1 MSGTRAPRGL
11 APDRHE
17 PAADGE
23 AVVLET
29 RVVCGSGGGPDKT
42 ILNTP
47 RFLASTRYRTLC
59 AYMHPPGDPGFEQIK
74 ARALA
79 WGAPLLSIPD
89 RGPLDWRV
97 VAELARVCRRERVA
111 IWHGHDYKSNLL
123 GLLLRRR
130 HPMRLVT
137 TVHGWVRHT
146 ERTPLYY
153 GLDRYSLRHYERVIC
168 VSEDLR
174 DRCLASGVPE
184 RRCVLIENAI
194 DAEYFSRAVGIGRDE
209 ARRRLGIAPGRLVV
223 GAVGRLSPEKGFDVL
238 IRAADRLVASGV
250 DLEVLIAGEGDD
262 ESRLRA
268 LIDGLGLAG
277 RVRLLGFWADPRA
290 LYEALDAF
298 ALSSLREGLPNV
310 LLEAMAMEVPV
321 VATRI
326 AGVPRLVEDDG
337 NGLLV
342 GPASE
347 GELEA
352 ALRRLLDDDA
362 LRLRLGRAG
371 RRTVEEDY
379 GFGARIG
386 RIRSIYDE
394 LLGAPE
400 GPGGDHIGLGPR
412 SEGPGRDHGDL
423 DP

>member
-1 MSGTRAPRGL
+1 MSGPLAPR
-11 APDRHE
+11 AMTSNRPW
-17 PAADGE
+17 PAADAE

-29 RVVCGSGGGPDKT
+29 RVVRGSGGGPDKT

-74 ARALA
+74 AKALA

-97 VAELARVCRRERVA
+97 VAELAKVCRRERVA

-146 ERTPLYY
+146 KRTPLYY

-174 DRCLASGVPE
+174 DRCLACGVPE
-184 RRCVLIENAI
+184 GRCVLIENAI
-194 DAEYFSRAVGIGRDE
+194 DTGHFSRSTGREE
-209 ARRRLGIAPGRLVV
+209 ARRRLGIMPGRLVV

-238 IRAADRLVASGV
+238 IRAANRLVASGV
-250 DLEVLIAGEGDD
+250 DLELLIAGEGDD
-262 ESRLRA
+262 EGRLRA
-268 LIDGLGLAG
+268 LVDGLGLAG
-277 RVRLLGFWADPRA
+277 RVRLLGYQADPCT

-326 AGVPRLVEDDG
+326 AGVPRLVVDGG

-347 GELEA
+347 GELAA
-352 ALRRLLDDDA
+352 ALRRLLDDDIM
-362 LRLRLGRAG
+362 RLRLGRAG
-371 RRTVEEDY
+371 RRTVEADY
-379 GFGARIG
+379 GFEARIR

-394 LLGAPE
+394 LLGAT
-400 GPGGDHIGLGPR
+400 
-412 SEGPGRDHGDL
+412 
-423 DP
+423 